1 VWDEQVIADASSSVS
16 YVTMAS
22 ALDVTREQFSD
33 MLRLWE
39 ARWFKEFRFTLG
51 EEADGSWPIHSWGMV
66 VPMT

>member
-1 VWDEQVIADASSSVS
+1 
-16 YVTMAS
+16 MAS